1 MKRARTAS
9 ALVLAL
15 GMAGALT
22 ACSQDSDESTESAPT
37 TATSPAAAPTTAAP
51 VASETAPPAP
61 PAPAAP
67 VLGPDGFG
75 ALTLGMDRDQ
85 AVASG
90 AVAPFE
96 FDPANKGCAP
106 SAALSSAPTG
116 EGTVFVSANLG
127 VAAIEAYPGVE
138 TPEGI
143 GIGSPVTAVEQ
154 AYPGWDFSDHLMKGW
169 AHVPGNDAAYYRI
182 AFEDGAVTEVT
193 LQFVNQDCY
202 E

>member
-22 ACSQDSDESTESAPT
+22 ACGQDSDDTTESAPT
-37 TATSPAAAPTTAAP
+37 TATTSSAAPTTAGA
-51 VASETAPPAP
+51 AATETAPPAP
-61 PAPAAP
+61 TAP
-67 VLGPDGFG
+67 VLGADGFG
-75 ALTLGMDRDQ
+75 ALKLGMDRDQ

-90 AVAPFE
+90 AVAPSG
-96 FDPANKGCAP
+96 FDPASEGCAP

-116 EGTVFVSANLG
+116 EGIVFVSANLG
-127 VAAIEAYPGVE
+127 VAAIEAYPGVR

-143 GIGSPVTAVEQ
+143 GIGSPVTAVDA

-182 AFEDGAVTEVT
+182 AFDDDRTVTEVT